1 MDFPLFFV
9 FLLST
14 VGFLMD
20 FHIDSLDGKVSILQS
35 YHIKSYSSVC
45 YKSRIL
51 IILDI
56 FGLSNI

>member
-20 FHIDSLDGKVSILQS
+20 FHIDSLDDKVSILQS

-51 IILDI
+51 IILNI